1 LFALWFL
8 AVFLSVFW
16 GVFSSVFWDP
26 GKMLVGIG
34 GTGQHAVFRTE
45 HIATNALALDL
56 PTGGP
61 FGLTDEAAAA
71 ADFGFGACI
80 VGGKSERERKPIR
93 LRHDETPLS
102 TAAIE
107 LTHTDALP
115 A

>member
-80 VGGKSERERKPIR
+80 VGVVCAK
-93 LRHDETPLS
+93 
-102 TAAIE
+102 
-107 LTHTDALP
+107 LTVARASAKESRYACDMMRPHSQQQP
-115 A
+115 SS